1 MPLSRSQLIS
11 LVEEYAYSYGID
23 PAIAVAQIGRESG
36 YRADVVY
43 GPFVGSAG
51 ERGIAQFIPG
61 TWARYGSG
69 DPYNPDDS
77 LHAWGEYMSHLL
89 AMFSG
94 DYWKALAGYNGGP
107 GHVIDNT
114 ISQRARSYA
123 TEILAQAGRASGG
136 ASASG
141 GVPAWADYCDPD
153 GFCYGQSWEQPTPDE
168 PSGLPPW
175 LFPVGLGI
183 GLLFFGFIVLKD

>member
-11 LVEEYAYSYGID
+11 LVESYATTYGID
-23 PAIAVAQIGRESG
+23 PAIAVAQMNRESG
-36 YRADVVY
+36 FRADVVY
-43 GPFVGSAG
+43 GPFVGLAG

-61 TWARYGSG
+61 TWSRYGSG
-69 DPYNPDDS
+69 DPYDPDNS
-77 LHAWGEYMSHLL
+77 LRAWGGYMSDLL
-89 AMFSG
+89 RMFGG
-94 DYWKALAGYNGGP
+94 DYWKALAGYNGGE
-107 GHVIDNT
+107 GNVQRNT
-114 ISQRARSYA
+114 ISQRARNYA
-123 TEILAQAGRASGG
+123 TEILAQAEQPSGRGST
-136 ASASG
+136 SG